1 MSSPSLYKS
10 GYIAFQVEDTKVI
23 DSNALFEKRLKE
35 LQEIPKEAPKEFIVH
50 EAAHEMAN
58 DLEAASVARLLGE
71 DVELENGDFSPGVAA
86 RQVPVETYTGP
97 GPEELIENAKREA
110 EEILQG
116 ARAEAEGL
124 KYQAKEEG
132 YQEGQQ
138 AGYEAA
144 MEQAQLEI
152 SRREQELSEKESMLE
167 RTYQEKIKELEP
179 EFVDIL
185 TGIYEH
191 IFKVNLKQ
199 EKGMIV
205 HLLEV
210 SMGRMGTGR
219 DFIVHVSKDDYEAV
233 SAKKE
238 EIRQFVTGRDATLEV
253 IEDMTLA
260 QSECMIETEG
270 GIFDCSLGVQ
280 LGELKKQLQLL
291 SYERN

>member
-10 GYIAFQVEDTKVI
+10 GYIAFQVEETKVI

-35 LQEIPKEAPKEFIVH
+35 LQEIPKETPKEFIVH
-50 EAAHEMAN
+50 ESVHEMAN
-58 DLEAASVARLLGE
+58 DLEAANVARLLGE
-71 DVELENGDFSPGVAA
+71 DVELENGDFSPGLAA
-86 RQVPVETYTGP
+86 EQVPIEAYAGP
-97 GPEELIENAKREA
+97 GAEELIENAKAEA

-116 ARAEAEGL
+116 ARAEAEAL
-124 KYQAKEEG
+124 KHQAKEEG

-185 TGIYEH
+185 TEIYEH
-191 IFKVNLKQ
+191 IFKVNLKH
-199 EKGMIV
+199 EKEMII

-210 SMGRMGTGR
+210 SISRMGAGR
-219 DFIVHVSKDDYEAV
+219 DFIVHVCRDDYAAV

-238 EIRQFVTGRDATLEV
+238 EIRQFATGRDATLEV
-253 IEDMTLA
+253 IEDVTLA
-260 QSECMIETEG
+260 RSECMIETDG

-280 LGELKKQLQLL
+280 LEELKKQLQLL